1 MSEKHRLDGRAV
13 TVIRAPADQLWTLVS
28 DVTRAGEWSPENVG
42 GMWLDGATA
51 PVVGARFKGTNHR
64 GRTKWATTCEVIVA
78 VPGRELAFV
87 TGTSAKP
94 QTRWRYLFQPLG
106 DGETRVTESFEFAKP
121 LGPISRLVTRITI
134 GVRDRRSDLEQNVR
148 VSLENLK
155 RIAEG

>member
-13 TVIRAPADQLWTLVS
+13 AVIRSPADELWAMVS
-28 DVTRAGEWSPENVG
+28 DITRTGDWSPENVG

-51 PVVGARFKGTNHR
+51 PVVGARFKGTNRR
-64 GRTKWATTCEVIVA
+64 GRAKWATDCEVTAA
-78 VPGRELAFV
+78 VPGREFAFV

-106 DGETRVTESFEFAKP
+106 DDETRVTESFELAKP
-121 LGPISRLVTRITI
+121 LRPISRLVTRITI
-134 GVRDRRSDLEQNVR
+134 GVRDRTSDLEHNVR